1 MNTFKIK
8 QFFSD
13 KYADFRRYVFDKFF
27 YNNLVEIFEDEFAI
41 MILAYENDKKIA
53 ESTMKH
59 LPQVGI
65 TINFIERGEVIY
77 FKVESIL
84 LSHNGA
90 VCKCYG
96 TRTKELK

>member
-1 MNTFKIK
+1 MTFL
-8 QFFSD
+8 SN
-13 KYADFRRYVFDKFF
+13 KYAVFRRYIFDKFF

-41 MILAYENDKKIA
+41 MILAFEKDKKIA
-53 ESTMKH
+53 QSTMKH

-65 TINFIERGEVIY
+65 TIDFIERGEVIY

-96 TRTKELK
+96 TITEEFK